1 MKVSTGNLRR
11 PKFTIVPPIP
21 FHRPDPPK
29 PDKSDQLTFKLR
41 SNPGNADS
49 ATYEL
54 TVAYFR
60 TGTPEEWLLVRKAI
74 LEICTGQNLTTGPQ
88 RFILARRV
96 LKGDAL
102 AAFNDQASEEGNETL
117 ATFNTCL
124 RHVTDHVF
132 PARALQTQK
141 RYMRRMMYKPRD
153 VTIRKYA
160 ARLAEINAYLIDFP
174 PHGDDQQLPVEE
186 LLEILEFAVPAEWQ
200 KQMIRHGI
208 NPADQTIA
216 QFVQFCERL
225 ESTEPAQPEKRA
237 RESDTDNTSGRRGKR
252 ARNGGAKSSSDS
264 NSTAS
269 KDCIKCGKNAGHTTD
284 NCWELR
290 EQLGLPLSASQKAIL
305 KKKRAGKKKKSY
317 SDEEINTIV
326 NKKVQQALKIRD
338 TKTEAADTISESSV
352 NMEEFNFDPEKDA
365 SDVSDME

>member
-1 MKVSTGNLRR
+1 MKVSVGNSRR

-88 RFILARRV
+88 RFTLARRV

-141 RYMRRMMYKPRD
+141 R
-153 VTIRKYA
+153 
-160 ARLAEINAYLIDFP
+160 
-174 PHGDDQQLPVEE
+174 
-186 LLEILEFAVPAEWQ
+186 
-200 KQMIRHGI
+200 
-208 NPADQTIA
+208 
-216 QFVQFCERL
+216 
-225 ESTEPAQPEKRA
+225 
-237 RESDTDNTSGRRGKR
+237 
-252 ARNGGAKSSSDS
+252 
-264 NSTAS
+264 
-269 KDCIKCGKNAGHTTD
+269 
-284 NCWELR
+284 
-290 EQLGLPLSASQKAIL
+290 
-305 KKKRAGKKKKSY
+305 
-317 SDEEINTIV
+317 
-326 NKKVQQALKIRD
+326 
-338 TKTEAADTISESSV
+338 
-352 NMEEFNFDPEKDA
+352 
-365 SDVSDME
+365 